1 MKYQELQDEVKAAL
15 KAHDKPRV
23 SILRQVHGEVKN
35 IEVNER
41 REIMDADVDAMLK
54 RVIKQT
60 KETLELAPADRA
72 DIREEAQARL
82 AVYQEFA
89 PEDLTEE
96 QIAEVIKSV
105 LAELGIDVIWM
116 SPVYKSPN
124 DDNGYDISDYQDI
137 MDDFGTMDDFDRVLK
152 KAHSLNIKIMMD
164 LVVNHTSDEHKWFI
178 ESKKSKDNPYHDYYM
193 WADPDKNGNPPNRWE
208 SCFSGSA
215 WEYVESVGQFYLHS
229 FSRKQPD
236 LNWDNPKVREEV
248 FKMMTWWC
256 DKGIDGFRM
265 DVISM
270 ISKYPGLPDGPENG
284 NGYTGN
290 TSCDGPNI
298 HKYLREMNEKVLS
311 KYRLITVGECPGV
324 NAEQAKKYANIDG
337 SELDMI
343 FQFEHVSGSALKPCH
358 HGKWDG
364 EAMTMPELRAN
375 FTKWQKDLEGCAWNS
390 LFLSNHDQPRCVSR
404 FGNDSEQYREL
415 SAKMLATMTHFQKG
429 TPYVYQGEELGMTNA
444 YMENIADYRDIES
457 LNAYKELT
465 TKENIP
471 AKTVMG
477 YIKAVGRDNARTP
490 MQWDASDNGG
500 FTSGTPW
507 LQVNKNYK
515 TINAAA
521 QVNDPDSVF
530 AYYKKL
536 IALRHT
542 NEVMVNGVYD
552 VLIPDHPQ
560 IYAYTRTLG
569 DKQLLVLCNDS
580 DTNAAIP
587 AELQEKIHAA
597 KNILIQNYKDT
608 DESTLRPYE
617 AVVYAR

>member
-1 MKYQELQDEVKAAL
+1 MNEKWW
-15 KAHDKPRV
+15 
-23 SILRQVHGEVKN
+23 KN
-35 IEVNER
+35 AV
-41 REIMDADVDAMLK
+41 
-54 RVIKQT
+54 
-60 KETLELAPADRA
+60 
-72 DIREEAQARL
+72 
-82 AVYQEFA
+82 VYQIYPRSFKDSNGDGIG
-89 PEDLTEE
+89 DLQGIYE
-96 QIAEVIKSV
+96 KLDY

-137 MDDFGTMDDFDRVLK
+137 MDDFGTMDDFDRVLA

-236 LNWDNPKVREEV
+236 LNWDNPKVRDEV

-298 HKYLREMNEKVLS
+298 HKYLREMNKKVLS

-580 DTNAAIP
+580 EKEVGVP
-587 AELQEKIHAA
+587 AEIEEKIAGA
-597 KNILIQNYKDT
+597 QGILIQNYKDVKAGV
-608 DESTLRPYE
+608 LRPYE
-617 AVVYAR
+617 AVVYAW

>member
-1 MKYQELQDEVKAAL
+1 MNEKWW
-15 KAHDKPRV
+15 
-23 SILRQVHGEVKN
+23 KN
-35 IEVNER
+35 AV
-41 REIMDADVDAMLK
+41 
-54 RVIKQT
+54 
-60 KETLELAPADRA
+60 
-72 DIREEAQARL
+72 
-82 AVYQEFA
+82 VYQIYPRSFKDSNGDGIG
-89 PEDLTEE
+89 DLEGIYE
-96 QIAEVIKSV
+96 KLDY

-375 FTKWQKDLEGCAWNS
+375 FTKWQKDLEVCAWNS

-580 DTNAAIP
+580 DTNVAIP

-617 AVVYAR
+617 AVVYAL

>member
-1 MKYQELQDEVKAAL
+1 MNEKWW
-15 KAHDKPRV
+15 
-23 SILRQVHGEVKN
+23 KN
-35 IEVNER
+35 AV
-41 REIMDADVDAMLK
+41 
-54 RVIKQT
+54 
-60 KETLELAPADRA
+60 
-72 DIREEAQARL
+72 
-82 AVYQEFA
+82 VYQIYPRSFKDSNGDGIG
-89 PEDLTEE
+89 DLEGIYE
-96 QIAEVIKSV
+96 KLDY

-236 LNWDNPKVREEV
+236 LNWDNPKVRDEV

-290 TSCDGPNI
+290 TSCDGPKI

-580 DTNAAIP
+580 DTNVAIP

-597 KNILIQNYKDT
+597 NNILIQNYKDT

>member
-1 MKYQELQDEVKAAL
+1 MNEKWW
-15 KAHDKPRV
+15 
-23 SILRQVHGEVKN
+23 KN
-35 IEVNER
+35 AV
-41 REIMDADVDAMLK
+41 
-54 RVIKQT
+54 
-60 KETLELAPADRA
+60 
-72 DIREEAQARL
+72 
-82 AVYQEFA
+82 VYQIYPRSFKDSNGDGIG
-89 PEDLTEE
+89 DLQGIYE
-96 QIAEVIKSV
+96 KLDY
-105 LAELGIDVIWM
+105 LAELGINVIWM

-137 MDDFGTMDDFDRVLK
+137 MDDFGTMADFDRVLA

-215 WEYVESVGQFYLHS
+215 WEYVVSVGQFYLHS
-229 FSRKQPD
+229 FSKKQPD
-236 LNWDNPKVREEV
+236 LNWDNPVVRDEV

-490 MQWDASDNGG
+490 MQWDASENGG

-580 DTNAAIP
+580 EKEVGVP
-587 AELQEKIHAA
+587 AEIEEKIAGA
-597 KNILIQNYKDT
+597 QGILIQNYKDVKAGV
-608 DESTLRPYE
+608 LRPYE
-617 AVVYAR
+617 AVVYAW

>member
-1 MKYQELQDEVKAAL
+1 MNEKWW
-15 KAHDKPRV
+15 
-23 SILRQVHGEVKN
+23 KN
-35 IEVNER
+35 AV
-41 REIMDADVDAMLK
+41 
-54 RVIKQT
+54 
-60 KETLELAPADRA
+60 
-72 DIREEAQARL
+72 
-82 AVYQEFA
+82 VYQIYPRSFKDSNGDGIG
-89 PEDLTEE
+89 DLEGIYE
-96 QIAEVIKSV
+96 KLDY

-515 TINAAA
+515 TINAAE

-580 DTNAAIP
+580 DTNVAIP

>member
-1 MKYQELQDEVKAAL
+1 MNEKWW
-15 KAHDKPRV
+15 
-23 SILRQVHGEVKN
+23 KN
-35 IEVNER
+35 AV
-41 REIMDADVDAMLK
+41 
-54 RVIKQT
+54 
-60 KETLELAPADRA
+60 
-72 DIREEAQARL
+72 
-82 AVYQEFA
+82 VYQIYPRSFKDSNGDGIG
-89 PEDLTEE
+89 DLEGIYE
-96 QIAEVIKSV
+96 KLDY

-137 MDDFGTMDDFDRVLK
+137 MDDFGTMADFDRVLA

-256 DKGIDGFRM
+256 VKGIDGFRM

-490 MQWDASDNGG
+490 MQWDASENGG

-580 DTNAAIP
+580 EKEVGVP
-587 AELQEKIHAA
+587 AEIEEKIAGA
-597 KNILIQNYKDT
+597 QGILIQNYKDVKAGV
-608 DESTLRPYE
+608 LRPYE
-617 AVVYAR
+617 AVVYAW

>member
-1 MKYQELQDEVKAAL
+1 MNEKWW
-15 KAHDKPRV
+15 
-23 SILRQVHGEVKN
+23 KN
-35 IEVNER
+35 AV
-41 REIMDADVDAMLK
+41 
-54 RVIKQT
+54 
-60 KETLELAPADRA
+60 
-72 DIREEAQARL
+72 
-82 AVYQEFA
+82 VYQIYPRSFKDSNGDGIG
-89 PEDLTEE
+89 DLEGIYE
-96 QIAEVIKSV
+96 KLDY

-137 MDDFGTMDDFDRVLK
+137 MDDFGTMADFDRVLA

-229 FSRKQPD
+229 FSKKQPD
-236 LNWDNPKVREEV
+236 LNWDNPKVRDEV

-490 MQWDASDNGG
+490 MQWDASENGG

-580 DTNAAIP
+580 EKEVGVPTEI
-587 AELQEKIHAA
+587 EEKIAGA
-597 KNILIQNYKDT
+597 QGILIQNYKDVKAGV
-608 DESTLRPYE
+608 LRPYE
-617 AVVYAR
+617 AVVYAW

>member
-1 MKYQELQDEVKAAL
+1 MNEKWW
-15 KAHDKPRV
+15 
-23 SILRQVHGEVKN
+23 KN
-35 IEVNER
+35 AV
-41 REIMDADVDAMLK
+41 
-54 RVIKQT
+54 
-60 KETLELAPADRA
+60 
-72 DIREEAQARL
+72 
-82 AVYQEFA
+82 VYQIYPRSFKDSNGDGIG
-89 PEDLTEE
+89 DLEGIYE
-96 QIAEVIKSV
+96 KLDY

-215 WEYVESVGQFYLHS
+215 WEYVEGVGQFYLHS

-542 NEVMVNGVYD
+542 NEVMVDGVYD

-580 DTNAAIP
+580 DTNVAIP
-587 AELQEKIHAA
+587 AELQKKIHAA

>member
-1 MKYQELQDEVKAAL
+1 MNEKWW
-15 KAHDKPRV
+15 
-23 SILRQVHGEVKN
+23 KN
-35 IEVNER
+35 AV
-41 REIMDADVDAMLK
+41 
-54 RVIKQT
+54 
-60 KETLELAPADRA
+60 
-72 DIREEAQARL
+72 
-82 AVYQEFA
+82 VYQIYPRSFKDSNGDGIG
-89 PEDLTEE
+89 DLEGIYE
-96 QIAEVIKSV
+96 KLDY

-137 MDDFGTMDDFDRVLK
+137 MDDFGTMADFDRVLE
-152 KAHSLNIKIMMD
+152 KAHRLNIKIMMD
-164 LVVNHTSDEHKWFI
+164 LVVNHTSDEHKWFL
-178 ESKKSKDNPYHDYYM
+178 ESKKSKDNPYHDYYI

-284 NGYTGN
+284 NGYTAN

-311 KYRLITVGECPGV
+311 KYPLITVGECPGV

-343 FQFEHVSGSALKPCH
+343 FQFEHVSSSPSTPNH

-364 EAMTMPELRAN
+364 KAMTMPELRDN

-390 LFLSNHDQPRCVSR
+390 LFQSNHDQPRCVSR
-404 FGNDSEQYREL
+404 FGNDSDKYREL
-415 SAKMLATMTHFQKG
+415 SAKMLATMIHFQKG

-444 YMENIADYRDIES
+444 YMDDIADYRDIES
-457 LNAYKELT
+457 LNAYKDLT
-465 TKENIP
+465 ENEHIP
-471 AKTVMG
+471 AETVMG
-477 YIKAVGRDNARTP
+477 YLKEIGRDNARTP
-490 MQWDASDNGG
+490 MQWDASENGG
-500 FTSGTPW
+500 FTTGTPW
-507 LQVNKNYK
+507 LKVNKNYK

-542 NEVMVNGVYD
+542 NDVMVNGVYD
-552 VLIPDHPQ
+552 VLLPEHPQ

-569 DKQLLVLCNDS
+569 DKKLLVICNYADHE
-580 DTNAAIP
+580 TKIP
-587 AELQEKIHAA
+587 EELQEKIHAA
-597 KNILIQNYKDT
+597 KDILIQNYKDT
-608 DESTLRPYE
+608 EESTLRPYE
-617 AVVYAR
+617 AIVYEIG

>member
-1 MKYQELQDEVKAAL
+1 MNEKWW
-15 KAHDKPRV
+15 
-23 SILRQVHGEVKN
+23 KN
-35 IEVNER
+35 AV
-41 REIMDADVDAMLK
+41 
-54 RVIKQT
+54 
-60 KETLELAPADRA
+60 
-72 DIREEAQARL
+72 
-82 AVYQEFA
+82 VYQIYPRSFKDSNGDGIG
-89 PEDLTEE
+89 DLEGIYE
-96 QIAEVIKSV
+96 KLDY

-298 HKYLREMNEKVLS
+298 HKYLREMNKKVLS

-552 VLIPDHPQ
+552 ILIPDHPQ

-587 AELQEKIHAA
+587 AEIQEKIHAA

>member
-1 MKYQELQDEVKAAL
+1 MNEKWW
-15 KAHDKPRV
+15 
-23 SILRQVHGEVKN
+23 KN
-35 IEVNER
+35 AV
-41 REIMDADVDAMLK
+41 
-54 RVIKQT
+54 
-60 KETLELAPADRA
+60 
-72 DIREEAQARL
+72 
-82 AVYQEFA
+82 VYQIYPRSFKDSNGDGIG
-89 PEDLTEE
+89 DLEGIYE
-96 QIAEVIKSV
+96 KLDY

-137 MDDFGTMDDFDRVLK
+137 MDDFGTMADFDRVLA

-236 LNWDNPKVREEV
+236 LNWDNPKVRDEV

-343 FQFEHVSGSALKPCH
+343 FQFEHVSGSTLKPCH

-465 TKENIP
+465 KKENIP
-471 AKTVMG
+471 AETVMG

-490 MQWDASDNGG
+490 MQWDASENGG

-580 DTNAAIP
+580 EKEVGVP
-587 AELQEKIHAA
+587 AEIEEKIAGA
-597 KNILIQNYKDT
+597 QGILIQNYKDVKAGV
-608 DESTLRPYE
+608 LRPYE
-617 AVVYAR
+617 AVVYAW

>member
-1 MKYQELQDEVKAAL
+1 MNEKWW
-15 KAHDKPRV
+15 
-23 SILRQVHGEVKN
+23 KN
-35 IEVNER
+35 AV
-41 REIMDADVDAMLK
+41 
-54 RVIKQT
+54 
-60 KETLELAPADRA
+60 
-72 DIREEAQARL
+72 
-82 AVYQEFA
+82 VYQIYPRSFKDSNGDGIG
-89 PEDLTEE
+89 DLEGIYE
-96 QIAEVIKSV
+96 KLDY

-542 NEVMVNGVYD
+542 NEVMVDGVYD

-580 DTNAAIP
+580 DTNVAIP
-587 AELQEKIHAA
+587 AELQKKIHAA

-608 DESTLRPYE
+608 DDSTLRPYE

>member
-1 MKYQELQDEVKAAL
+1 MNEKWW
-15 KAHDKPRV
+15 
-23 SILRQVHGEVKN
+23 KN
-35 IEVNER
+35 AV
-41 REIMDADVDAMLK
+41 
-54 RVIKQT
+54 
-60 KETLELAPADRA
+60 
-72 DIREEAQARL
+72 
-82 AVYQEFA
+82 VYQIYPRSFKDSNGDGIG
-89 PEDLTEE
+89 DLEGIYE
-96 QIAEVIKSV
+96 KLDY

-193 WADPDKNGNPPNRWE
+193 WADPDKNGNLPNRWE

-580 DTNAAIP
+580 DTNVAIP

-597 KNILIQNYKDT
+597 NNILIQNYKDT

>member
-1 MKYQELQDEVKAAL
+1 MNEKWW
-15 KAHDKPRV
+15 
-23 SILRQVHGEVKN
+23 KN
-35 IEVNER
+35 AV
-41 REIMDADVDAMLK
+41 
-54 RVIKQT
+54 
-60 KETLELAPADRA
+60 
-72 DIREEAQARL
+72 
-82 AVYQEFA
+82 VYQIYPRSFKDSNGDGIG
-89 PEDLTEE
+89 DLEGIYE
-96 QIAEVIKSV
+96 KLDY

-580 DTNAAIP
+580 DTNVAIP

-597 KNILIQNYKDT
+597 NNILIQNYKDT

>member
-1 MKYQELQDEVKAAL
+1 MNEKWW
-15 KAHDKPRV
+15 
-23 SILRQVHGEVKN
+23 KN
-35 IEVNER
+35 AV
-41 REIMDADVDAMLK
+41 
-54 RVIKQT
+54 
-60 KETLELAPADRA
+60 
-72 DIREEAQARL
+72 
-82 AVYQEFA
+82 VYQIYPRSFKDSNGDGIG
-89 PEDLTEE
+89 DLEGIYE
-96 QIAEVIKSV
+96 KLDY

-490 MQWDASDNGG
+490 MQWDASENGG

-580 DTNAAIP
+580 DTNVAIP

-597 KNILIQNYKDT
+597 NNILIQNYKDT

>member
-1 MKYQELQDEVKAAL
+1 MNEKWW
-15 KAHDKPRV
+15 
-23 SILRQVHGEVKN
+23 KN
-35 IEVNER
+35 AV
-41 REIMDADVDAMLK
+41 
-54 RVIKQT
+54 
-60 KETLELAPADRA
+60 
-72 DIREEAQARL
+72 
-82 AVYQEFA
+82 VYQIYPRSFKDSNGDGIG
-89 PEDLTEE
+89 DLEGIYE
-96 QIAEVIKSV
+96 KLDY

-515 TINAAA
+515 TINADA

-587 AELQEKIHAA
+587 AEIQEKIHAA

>member
-1 MKYQELQDEVKAAL
+1 MNEKWW
-15 KAHDKPRV
+15 
-23 SILRQVHGEVKN
+23 KN
-35 IEVNER
+35 AV
-41 REIMDADVDAMLK
+41 
-54 RVIKQT
+54 
-60 KETLELAPADRA
+60 
-72 DIREEAQARL
+72 
-82 AVYQEFA
+82 VYQIYPRSFKDSNGDGIG
-89 PEDLTEE
+89 DLEGIYE
-96 QIAEVIKSV
+96 KLDY
-105 LAELGIDVIWM
+105 LAELGINVIWM

-193 WADPDKNGNPPNRWE
+193 WADPDKKGNPPNRWE

-236 LNWDNPKVREEV
+236 LNWDNPKVRDEV

-343 FQFEHVSGSALKPCH
+343 FQFEHVSGSTLKPCH

-471 AKTVMG
+471 AETVMG

-490 MQWDASDNGG
+490 MQWDASENGG

-580 DTNAAIP
+580 DTNVAIP
-587 AELQEKIHAA
+587 AEIQEKIHAA

>member
-1 MKYQELQDEVKAAL
+1 MNEKWW
-15 KAHDKPRV
+15 
-23 SILRQVHGEVKN
+23 KN
-35 IEVNER
+35 AV
-41 REIMDADVDAMLK
+41 
-54 RVIKQT
+54 
-60 KETLELAPADRA
+60 
-72 DIREEAQARL
+72 
-82 AVYQEFA
+82 VYQIYPRSFKDSNGDGIG
-89 PEDLTEE
+89 DLQGIYE
-96 QIAEVIKSV
+96 KLDY

-137 MDDFGTMDDFDRVLK
+137 MDDFGTMDDFDRVLA

-490 MQWDASDNGG
+490 MQWDASENGG

-542 NEVMVNGVYD
+542 NEVMVDGVYD

-580 DTNAAIP
+580 DTNVAIP
-587 AELQEKIHAA
+587 AEIQEKIHAA

>member
-1 MKYQELQDEVKAAL
+1 MNEKWW
-15 KAHDKPRV
+15 
-23 SILRQVHGEVKN
+23 KN
-35 IEVNER
+35 AV
-41 REIMDADVDAMLK
+41 
-54 RVIKQT
+54 
-60 KETLELAPADRA
+60 
-72 DIREEAQARL
+72 
-82 AVYQEFA
+82 VYQIYPRSFKDSNGDGIG
-89 PEDLTEE
+89 DLEGIYE
-96 QIAEVIKSV
+96 KLDY

-490 MQWDASDNGG
+490 MQWDTSDNGG

-580 DTNAAIP
+580 DTNVAIP

-597 KNILIQNYKDT
+597 NNILIQNYKDT

>member
-1 MKYQELQDEVKAAL
+1 MNEKWW
-15 KAHDKPRV
+15 
-23 SILRQVHGEVKN
+23 KN
-35 IEVNER
+35 AV
-41 REIMDADVDAMLK
+41 
-54 RVIKQT
+54 
-60 KETLELAPADRA
+60 
-72 DIREEAQARL
+72 
-82 AVYQEFA
+82 VYQIYPRSFKDSNGDGIG
-89 PEDLTEE
+89 DLEGIYE
-96 QIAEVIKSV
+96 KLDY

-137 MDDFGTMDDFDRVLK
+137 MDDFGTMADFDRVLA

-229 FSRKQPD
+229 FSKKQPD
-236 LNWDNPKVREEV
+236 LNWDNPKVRDEV

-490 MQWDASDNGG
+490 MQWDASENGG

-560 IYAYTRTLG
+560 IYAYTRTIG

-580 DTNAAIP
+580 EKEVGVPTEI
-587 AELQEKIHAA
+587 EEKIAGA
-597 KNILIQNYKDT
+597 QGILIQNYKDVKAGV
-608 DESTLRPYE
+608 LRPYE
-617 AVVYAR
+617 AVVYAW

>member
-1 MKYQELQDEVKAAL
+1 MNEKWW
-15 KAHDKPRV
+15 
-23 SILRQVHGEVKN
+23 KN
-35 IEVNER
+35 AV
-41 REIMDADVDAMLK
+41 
-54 RVIKQT
+54 
-60 KETLELAPADRA
+60 
-72 DIREEAQARL
+72 
-82 AVYQEFA
+82 VYQIYPRSFKDSNGDGIG
-89 PEDLTEE
+89 DLEGIYE
-96 QIAEVIKSV
+96 KLDY

-137 MDDFGTMDDFDRVLK
+137 MDDFGTMADFDRVLA

-229 FSRKQPD
+229 FSKKQPD
-236 LNWDNPKVREEV
+236 LNWDNPKVRDEV

-343 FQFEHVSGSALKPCH
+343 FQFEHVSGSTLKPCH

-580 DTNAAIP
+580 DTNVAIP

-597 KNILIQNYKDT
+597 NNILIQNYKDT

>member
-1 MKYQELQDEVKAAL
+1 MNEKWW
-15 KAHDKPRV
+15 
-23 SILRQVHGEVKN
+23 KN
-35 IEVNER
+35 AV
-41 REIMDADVDAMLK
+41 
-54 RVIKQT
+54 
-60 KETLELAPADRA
+60 
-72 DIREEAQARL
+72 
-82 AVYQEFA
+82 VYQIYPRSFKDSNGDGIG
-89 PEDLTEE
+89 DLEGIYE
-96 QIAEVIKSV
+96 KLDY

-229 FSRKQPD
+229 FSKKQPD
-236 LNWDNPKVREEV
+236 LNWDNPKVRDEV

-343 FQFEHVSGSALKPCH
+343 FQFEHVSGSMLKPCH

-587 AELQEKIHAA
+587 AEIQEKIHVA
-597 KNILIQNYKDT
+597 KNILIQNYNDT

>member
-1 MKYQELQDEVKAAL
+1 MNEKWWKNAVVYKIYPRSFKDSNGDGIGDLQGIYEKLD
-15 KAHDKPRV
+15 
-23 SILRQVHGEVKN
+23 
-35 IEVNER
+35 
-41 REIMDADVDAMLK
+41 
-54 RVIKQT
+54 
-60 KETLELAPADRA
+60 
-72 DIREEAQARL
+72 
-82 AVYQEFA
+82 Y
-89 PEDLTEE
+89 
-96 QIAEVIKSV
+96 
-105 LAELGIDVIWM
+105 LAELGINVIWM

-137 MDDFGTMDDFDRVLK
+137 MDDFGTMADFDRVLA

-229 FSRKQPD
+229 FSKKQPD
-236 LNWDNPKVREEV
+236 LNWDNPVVRDEV

-490 MQWDASDNGG
+490 MQWDASENGG

-580 DTNAAIP
+580 EKEVGVP
-587 AELQEKIHAA
+587 AEIEEKIAGA
-597 KNILIQNYKDT
+597 QGILIQNYKDVKAGV
-608 DESTLRPYE
+608 LRPYE
-617 AVVYAR
+617 AVVYAW

>member
-1 MKYQELQDEVKAAL
+1 
-15 KAHDKPRV
+15 
-23 SILRQVHGEVKN
+23 
-35 IEVNER
+35 
-41 REIMDADVDAMLK
+41 
-54 RVIKQT
+54 
-60 KETLELAPADRA
+60 
-72 DIREEAQARL
+72 
-82 AVYQEFA
+82 
-89 PEDLTEE
+89 
-96 QIAEVIKSV
+96 
-105 LAELGIDVIWM
+105 
-116 SPVYKSPN
+116 
-124 DDNGYDISDYQDI
+124 

-311 KYRLITVGECPGV
+311 KYHLITVGECPGV

-580 DTNAAIP
+580 DTNVAIP

-617 AVVYAR
+617 AVVYAL

>member
-1 MKYQELQDEVKAAL
+1 MNEKWW
-15 KAHDKPRV
+15 
-23 SILRQVHGEVKN
+23 KN
-35 IEVNER
+35 AV
-41 REIMDADVDAMLK
+41 
-54 RVIKQT
+54 
-60 KETLELAPADRA
+60 
-72 DIREEAQARL
+72 
-82 AVYQEFA
+82 VYQIYPRSFKDSNGDGIG
-89 PEDLTEE
+89 DLQGIYE
-96 QIAEVIKSV
+96 KLDY
-105 LAELGIDVIWM
+105 LAELGINVIWM

-137 MDDFGTMDDFDRVLK
+137 MDDFGTMADFDRVLA

-229 FSRKQPD
+229 FSKKQPD
-236 LNWDNPKVREEV
+236 LNWDNPVVRDEV

-343 FQFEHVSGSALKPCH
+343 FQFEHVSGSALKPSH

-465 TKENIP
+465 IKENIP

-580 DTNAAIP
+580 EKEVGVP
-587 AELQEKIHAA
+587 AEIEEKIAGA
-597 KNILIQNYKDT
+597 QGILIQNYKDVKAGV
-608 DESTLRPYE
+608 LRPYE
-617 AVVYAR
+617 AVVYAL

>member
-1 MKYQELQDEVKAAL
+1 MNEKWW
-15 KAHDKPRV
+15 
-23 SILRQVHGEVKN
+23 KN
-35 IEVNER
+35 AV
-41 REIMDADVDAMLK
+41 
-54 RVIKQT
+54 
-60 KETLELAPADRA
+60 
-72 DIREEAQARL
+72 
-82 AVYQEFA
+82 VYQIYPRSFKDSNGDGIG
-89 PEDLTEE
+89 DLEGIYE
-96 QIAEVIKSV
+96 KLDY

-164 LVVNHTSDEHKWFI
+164 LVVNHTSDEPKWFI

-580 DTNAAIP
+580 EKEVGVP
-587 AELQEKIHAA
+587 AEIEEKIAGA
-597 KNILIQNYKDT
+597 QGILIQNYKDVKAGV
-608 DESTLRPYE
+608 LRPYE
-617 AVVYAR
+617 AVVYAW

>member
-1 MKYQELQDEVKAAL
+1 MNEKWW
-15 KAHDKPRV
+15 
-23 SILRQVHGEVKN
+23 KN
-35 IEVNER
+35 AV
-41 REIMDADVDAMLK
+41 
-54 RVIKQT
+54 
-60 KETLELAPADRA
+60 
-72 DIREEAQARL
+72 
-82 AVYQEFA
+82 VYQIYPRSFKDSNGDGIG
-89 PEDLTEE
+89 DLEGIYE
-96 QIAEVIKSV
+96 KLDY

-137 MDDFGTMDDFDRVLK
+137 MDDFGTMADFDRVLA

-587 AELQEKIHAA
+587 AELQEKIYAA

>member
-1 MKYQELQDEVKAAL
+1 MNEKWW
-15 KAHDKPRV
+15 
-23 SILRQVHGEVKN
+23 KN
-35 IEVNER
+35 AV
-41 REIMDADVDAMLK
+41 
-54 RVIKQT
+54 
-60 KETLELAPADRA
+60 
-72 DIREEAQARL
+72 
-82 AVYQEFA
+82 VYQIYPRSFKDSNGDGIG
-89 PEDLTEE
+89 DLEGIYE
-96 QIAEVIKSV
+96 KLDY

-490 MQWDASDNGG
+490 MQWDASENGG

-530 AYYKKL
+530 ACYKKL

-580 DTNAAIP
+580 DTNVAIP

-617 AVVYAR
+617 AVVYAL